1 MTIDAGFLK
10 ILKKDVC
17 PDAFVSEL
25 PARPDTVFIDGQVK
39 LMKSNAITTWS
50 LFVRVQFQSTI
61 RKSFETGADVVV
73 LGFDDYTYVP
83 RSKTMTQ
90 QKRNKVQ
97 PAMEFSEEDELPKY
111 MPVEWMSA
119 MRNRTF
125 KVKVIKKVI
134 MDVKSWFAN
143 MVSTDAEWAERTL
156 VIDFHDMPEVMG
168 RPLAEDRVP
177 EYVKTESFTGRG
189 ECDIKAYSWMPVSRC
204 ILMDSIDGDYLP
216 LTLLQQER
224 IGMCDAWLRRMVT
237 NVGVK
242 RTAGEAKE
250 GRSREYEF
258 VSVSMIYARL
268 MEVMPST
275 KQSPIR
281 QFCSLVAM
289 CGCDFALSLPRLG
302 PSTLWTER
310 HHVRNLNLSDPT
322 HMLRALGTMY
332 GHVFVAKGT
341 SASVRDAKDTDAEKM
356 YAQTLK
362 RIQSSSK
369 VSQRIREALWTP
381 ERAAAHTQNVAW
393 TMLYW
398 TLLQQCPD
406 PLSGE
411 FGYTRDAK
419 GRTQFAFAT

>member
-1 MTIDAGFLK
+1 MTIDSGFLK

-17 PDAFVSEL
+17 PDAFVREL

-39 LMKSNAITTWS
+39 LMKSNAITTWN
-50 LFVRVQFQSTI
+50 LFMRVQFQSTI

-97 PAMEFSEEDELPKY
+97 PVMEFNEEDDLPKY

-125 KVKVIKKVI
+125 KVKVIKRVI
-134 MDVKSWFAN
+134 MDVKSWFAD
-143 MVSTDAEWAERTL
+143 MVSSQPAGWAGRTL
-156 VIDFHDMPEVMG
+156 VIDFHDMPDVVG

-177 EYVKTESFTGRG
+177 EYVKTETFAGRG
-189 ECDIKAYSWMPVSRC
+189 ECDIKAYSWMPVSKC
-204 ILMDSIDGDYLP
+204 ILLDSIDGDYLP

-224 IGMCDAWLRRMVT
+224 GGGTCDAWLRRMVT

-258 VSVSMIYARL
+258 VSVNMLYAKL
-268 MEVMPST
+268 LEVMPST
-275 KQSPIR
+275 QQSPIR

-289 CGCDFALSLPRLG
+289 CGCDFAMSLPRLG

-310 HHVRNLNLSDPT
+310 HHVRNLNLGDPE
-322 HMLRALGTMY
+322 HMLCALGTMY
-332 GHVFVAKGT
+332 SHLFVAKGT
-341 SASVRDAKDTDAEKM
+341 PVCAKDADAEKM
-356 YAQTLK
+356 YARTLK

-369 VSQRIREALWTP
+369 VSQRIREALWSP

-406 PLSGE
+406 PLAGG

-419 GRTQFAFAT
+419 GRTHFAYAV